1 MRTLTVGKRLTTPV
15 ILLVLA
21 GLGLSQGR
29 PPHQQNQP
37 MMMRFCGI
45 ELTLVIDEVCTA
57 HKSPD
62 FVDHLILNRP
72 SSNNESTG
80 NGRTEL
86 DDKKSDSLLRQC
98 CVIGCTEDDFSTFCR
113 IDRNQI
119 REVAIRL
126 RSEDVDADWLYEFLP
141 RYGAIHAPE

>member
-1 MRTLTVGKRLTTPV
+1 MISNRLRTPV

-21 GLGLSQGR
+21 GLGLTQGR
-29 PPHQQNQP
+29 PPRQQNQP

-57 HKSPD
+57 HKSPA

-80 NGRTEL
+80 KCQPGYIISQF
-86 DDKKSDSLLRQC
+86 D
-98 CVIGCTEDDFSTFCR
+98 
-113 IDRNQI
+113 
-119 REVAIRL
+119 
-126 RSEDVDADWLYEFLP
+126 Y
-141 RYGAIHAPE
+141 